1 MFLKKITQK
10 SGRTKLCV
18 YESYREGARTRQRTV
33 RALGYADELAAEHDD
48 PVAWAESVVEEMNA
62 EREAERQSAQVE
74 IHPMQLVDK
83 RAANRRNAGCAA
95 ALAVY
100 SGLGIEV
107 VLRNRSRG
115 RAFSFDLSAVMRL
128 LVVERILEPGSK
140 RAAWERRGRH
150 FFRCDLS
157 LDDVYRGMDEL
168 AAARDSVVAAMNRAI
183 ASPGGRDASSA
194 CYDVTNY
201 YFECD
206 PDGPGGRGVPKERRP
221 LPMVRMGMPRDADG
235 VPISY
240 RLFRGNTTDGQTMVP
255 VLADMRAEQG
265 IGRVV
270 AVADKGLNNSDNIAA
285 LVGRGDGFVLSQSLR
300 GTGSDAGMKAWATSG
315 EDFRTRSMQGWK
327 TPRLRAEDTAD
338 GRARDE
344 RVPVKWIALWSGKY
358 DRRAKAERARVMER
372 ARDLVAH
379 PGRHARHTHH
389 GAASYV
395 RNVAFD
401 DDGSVATNRELSIDE
416 GAISEA
422 ERYDGYYLIC
432 TSEVGWD
439 DGRVLDTYRELWRI
453 EESFRVTK
461 SELEAR
467 PVFVWTTPR
476 IEAHFLTCYVG
487 LVILRLP
494 RRATGIHAS
503 RIREEIAAMSCS
515 ALCANW
521 WLFDHRTDESDAML
535 EAVGVPE
542 LRRKNMRTGEVR
554 AAFAKAKGA
563 GIPRKKKALR
573 GFVWVDAPV
582 KTPT

>member
-83 RAANRRNAGCAA
+83 RAANRRNAGCAV

-100 SGLGIEV
+100 SGLGIEA

-183 ASPGGRDASSA
+183 ASSGGRDASSVY
-194 CYDVTNY
+194 YDVTNY

-206 PDGPGGRGVPKERRP
+206 PDGPDGLRERGVSKERRP
-221 LPMVRMGMPRDADG
+221 LPIVQMGMLQDADG

-255 VLADMRAEQG
+255 VLADMKAEQR

-300 GTGSDAGMKAWATSG
+300 GTRSDAGMKAWATSG
-315 EDFRTRSMQGWK
+315 DGWTTAGEDFRMKSMQGWK
-327 TPRLRAEDTAD
+327 TLHLRAEDTAD
-338 GRARDE
+338 GRAHDE

-358 DRRAKAERARVMER
+358 DRRAKAERARVIER

-379 PGRHARHTHH
+379 PGRYTRHTHH

-416 GAISEA
+416 GAIAEA

-487 LVILRLP
+487 LVILRPP

-515 ALCANW
+515 ALYANW

-554 AAFAKAKGA
+554 AAFAKAKRA
-563 GIPRKKKALR
+563 GIPRKKKSSA
-573 GFVWVDAPV
+573 
-582 KTPT
+582 

>member
-83 RAANRRNAGCAA
+83 RAANRRNAGCAV

-100 SGLGIEV
+100 SGLGIEA

-183 ASPGGRDASSA
+183 ASSGGRDASSVY
-194 CYDVTNY
+194 YDVTNY
-201 YFECD
+201 HFECD
-206 PDGPGGRGVPKERRP
+206 PDGPDGPGERGVSKERRP
-221 LPMVRMGMPRDADG
+221 LPIVQMGMLQDADG

-255 VLADMRAEQG
+255 VLADMKAEQR

-300 GTGSDAGMKAWATSG
+300 GTRSDAGMKAWATSG
-315 EDFRTRSMQGWK
+315 DGWTTAGEDFRMKSMQGWK
-327 TPRLRAEDTAD
+327 TLHLRAEDTAD
-338 GRARDE
+338 GRAHDE

-358 DRRAKAERARVMER
+358 DRRAKAERARVIER

-379 PGRHARHTHH
+379 PGRYTRHTHH
-389 GAASYV
+389 GAASHV

-416 GAISEA
+416 GAIAEA

-487 LVILRLP
+487 LVILRLLQ
-494 RRATGIHAS
+494 RATGIHAS

-515 ALCANW
+515 ALYANW

-554 AAFAKAKGA
+554 AAFAKAKRA
-563 GIPRKKKALR
+563 GIPRKKKSSA
-573 GFVWVDAPV
+573 
-582 KTPT
+582 

>member
-83 RAANRRNAGCAA
+83 RAANRRNAGCAV

-100 SGLGIEV
+100 SGLGIEA

-183 ASPGGRDASSA
+183 ASSGGRDASSVY
-194 CYDVTNY
+194 YDVTNY

-206 PDGPGGRGVPKERRP
+206 PDGPDGLRERGVSKERRP
-221 LPMVRMGMPRDADG
+221 LPIVQMGMLQDADG

-255 VLADMRAEQG
+255 VLADMKAEQR

-300 GTGSDAGMKAWATSG
+300 GTRSDAGMKAWATSG
-315 EDFRTRSMQGWK
+315 DGWTTAGEDFRMKSMQGWK
-327 TPRLRAEDTAD
+327 TLHLRAEDTAD
-338 GRARDE
+338 GRAHDE

-358 DRRAKAERARVMER
+358 DRRAKAERARVIER

-379 PGRHARHTHH
+379 PGRYTRHTHH

-416 GAISEA
+416 GAIAEA

-487 LVILRLP
+487 LVILRLLQ
-494 RRATGIHAS
+494 RATGIHAS

-554 AAFAKAKGA
+554 AAFAKAKRA
-563 GIPRKKKALR
+563 GIPRKKKSSA
-573 GFVWVDAPV
+573 
-582 KTPT
+582 

>member
-83 RAANRRNAGCAA
+83 RAANRRNAGCAV

-100 SGLGIEV
+100 SGLGIEA

-183 ASPGGRDASSA
+183 ASSGGRDASSVY
-194 CYDVTNY
+194 YDVTNY

-206 PDGPGGRGVPKERRP
+206 PDGPDGLRERGVSKERRP
-221 LPMVRMGMPRDADG
+221 LPIARMGMPRDADG

-255 VLADMRAEQG
+255 VLADMKAEQG

-300 GTGSDAGMKAWATSG
+300 GTRSDAGMKAWATSG
-315 EDFRTRSMQGWK
+315 DGWTTAGEDFRTRSMRGWK
-327 TPRLRAEDTAD
+327 TLHLRAEDTAD
-338 GRARDE
+338 GRAHDE

-358 DRRAKAERARVMER
+358 DRRAKAERARVIER

-379 PGRHARHTHH
+379 PGRYTRHTHH

-416 GAISEA
+416 GAIAEA

-487 LVILRLP
+487 LVILRLLQ
-494 RRATGIHAS
+494 RATGIHAS

-554 AAFAKAKGA
+554 AAFAKAKRA
-563 GIPRKKKALR
+563 GIPRKKKSSA
-573 GFVWVDAPV
+573 
-582 KTPT
+582 

>member
-83 RAANRRNAGCAA
+83 RAANRRNAGCAV

-100 SGLGIEV
+100 SGLGIEA

-168 AAARDSVVAAMNRAI
+168 AAARGSVVAAMNRAI
-183 ASPGGRDASSA
+183 ASSGGRDASSVY
-194 CYDVTNY
+194 YDVTNY

-206 PDGPGGRGVPKERRP
+206 PDGPDGLRERGVSKERRP
-221 LPMVRMGMPRDADG
+221 LPIVQMGMLQDADG

-255 VLADMRAEQG
+255 VLADMKAEQG

-300 GTGSDAGMKAWATSG
+300 GTRSDAGMKAWATSG
-315 EDFRTRSMQGWK
+315 DGWTTAGEDFRMKSMQGWK
-327 TPRLRAEDTAD
+327 TLHLRAEDTAD
-338 GRARDE
+338 GRAHDE

-358 DRRAKAERARVMER
+358 DRRAKAERARVIER

-379 PGRHARHTHH
+379 PGRYTRHTHH

-416 GAISEA
+416 GAIAEA

-487 LVILRLP
+487 LVILRLLQ
-494 RRATGIHAS
+494 RATGIHAS

-515 ALCANW
+515 ALYANW

-554 AAFAKAKGA
+554 AAFAKAKRT
-563 GIPRKKKALR
+563 GIPRKKKSSA
-573 GFVWVDAPV
+573 
-582 KTPT
+582 

>member
-18 YESYREGARTRQRTV
+18 CESYREGARTRQRTV

-74 IHPMQLVDK
+74 THPMQLVDK
-83 RAANRRNAGCAA
+83 RAANRRDAGCAA

-100 SGLGIEV
+100 SGLGIEA

-183 ASPGGRDASSA
+183 ASSGGRDASSVY
-194 CYDVTNY
+194 YDVTNY

-206 PDGPGGRGVPKERRP
+206 PDGPDGPGERGVSKERRP
-221 LPMVRMGMPRDADG
+221 LPIARMGMPRDADG

-240 RLFRGNTTDGQTMVP
+240 RLFRGSTTDGQTMVP

-265 IGRVV
+265 MGRVV
-270 AVADKGLNNSDNIAA
+270 AVADKGLNNGDDMAA
-285 LVGRGDGFVLSQSLR
+285 LVGRGDGFVLSRSLR
-300 GTGSDAGMKAWATSG
+300 GTGPDAGMRAWATSGDGWTTAG
-315 EDFRTRSMQGWK
+315 EDFRTRSMRGWR

-344 RVPVKWIALWSGKY
+344 RVPVKWIALWSGRY
-358 DRRAKAERARVMER
+358 DRRAKAERARVIER
-372 ARDLVAH
+372 ARDLVAR
-379 PGRHARHTHH
+379 PGRHARHTLH
-389 GAASYV
+389 GAASHV

-416 GAISEA
+416 GAIAEA

-554 AAFAKAKGA
+554 AAFAKAKRA
-563 GIPRKKKALR
+563 GIPRKKKSSA
-573 GFVWVDAPV
+573 
-582 KTPT
+582 

>member
-100 SGLGIEV
+100 SGLGIEA

-115 RAFSFDLSAVMRL
+115 RASSFDLSAVMRL

-183 ASPGGRDASSA
+183 ASSGGRDASSVY
-194 CYDVTNY
+194 YDVTNY

-206 PDGPGGRGVPKERRP
+206 PDGPDGLRERGVSKERRP
-221 LPMVRMGMPRDADG
+221 LPIVQMGMLQDADG

-255 VLADMRAEQG
+255 VLADMKAEQG

-300 GTGSDAGMKAWATSG
+300 GTRSDAGMKAWATSG
-315 EDFRTRSMQGWK
+315 DGWTTAGEDFRMKSMQGWK
-327 TPRLRAEDTAD
+327 TLHLRAEDTAD

-358 DRRAKAERARVMER
+358 DRRAKAERARVIER

-379 PGRHARHTHH
+379 PGRYTRHTHH

-416 GAISEA
+416 GAIAEA

-487 LVILRLP
+487 LVILRLLQ
-494 RRATGIHAS
+494 RATGIHAS

-554 AAFAKAKGA
+554 AAFAKAKRA
-563 GIPRKKKALR
+563 GIPRKKKSSA
-573 GFVWVDAPV
+573 
-582 KTPT
+582 

>member
-100 SGLGIEV
+100 SGLGIEA

-183 ASPGGRDASSA
+183 ASSGGRDASSVY
-194 CYDVTNY
+194 YDVTNY

-206 PDGPGGRGVPKERRP
+206 PDGPDGLRERGVSKERRP
-221 LPMVRMGMPRDADG
+221 LPIVQMGMLQDADG

-255 VLADMRAEQG
+255 VLADMKAEQG

-300 GTGSDAGMKAWATSG
+300 GTRSDAGMKAWATSG
-315 EDFRTRSMQGWK
+315 DGWTTAGEDFRMKSMQGWK
-327 TPRLRAEDTAD
+327 TLHLRAEDTAD

-358 DRRAKAERARVMER
+358 DRRAKAERARVIER

-379 PGRHARHTHH
+379 PGRYTRHTHH

-416 GAISEA
+416 GAIAEA
-422 ERYDGYYLIC
+422 ERYDGYYLLC

-487 LVILRLP
+487 LVILRLLQ
-494 RRATGIHAS
+494 RATGIHAS

-554 AAFAKAKGA
+554 AAFAKAKRA
-563 GIPRKKKALR
+563 GIPRKKKSSA
-573 GFVWVDAPV
+573 
-582 KTPT
+582 

>member
-83 RAANRRNAGCAA
+83 RAANRRNAGCAV

-100 SGLGIEV
+100 SGLGIEA

-183 ASPGGRDASSA
+183 ASSGGRDASSVY
-194 CYDVTNY
+194 YDVTNY

-206 PDGPGGRGVPKERRP
+206 PDGPDGLRERGVSKERRP
-221 LPMVRMGMPRDADG
+221 LPIVQMGMLQDADG

-255 VLADMRAEQG
+255 VLADMKAEQG

-300 GTGSDAGMKAWATSG
+300 GTRSDAGMKAWATSG
-315 EDFRTRSMQGWK
+315 DGWTTAGEDFRMKSMQGWK
-327 TPRLRAEDTAD
+327 TLHLRAEDTAD

-358 DRRAKAERARVMER
+358 DRRAKAERARVIER

-379 PGRHARHTHH
+379 PGRYTRHTHH

-416 GAISEA
+416 GAIAEA

-487 LVILRLP
+487 LVILRLLQ
-494 RRATGIHAS
+494 RATGIHAS

-554 AAFAKAKGA
+554 AAFAKAKRA
-563 GIPRKKKALR
+563 GIPRKKKSSA
-573 GFVWVDAPV
+573 
-582 KTPT
+582 

>member
-83 RAANRRNAGCAA
+83 RAANRRNAGCAV

-100 SGLGIEV
+100 SGLGIEA

-183 ASPGGRDASSA
+183 ASSGGRDASSVY
-194 CYDVTNY
+194 YDVTNY

-206 PDGPGGRGVPKERRP
+206 PDGPDGLRERGVSKERRP
-221 LPMVRMGMPRDADG
+221 LPIARMGMPRDADG

-255 VLADMRAEQG
+255 VLADMKAEQG

-300 GTGSDAGMKAWATSG
+300 GTRSDAGMKAWATSGDGWTTAG

-327 TPRLRAEDTAD
+327 TLHLRAEDTAD

-358 DRRAKAERARVMER
+358 DRRAKAERARVIER

-379 PGRHARHTHH
+379 PGRYTRHTHH

-416 GAISEA
+416 GAIAEA

-487 LVILRLP
+487 LVILRLLQ
-494 RRATGIHAS
+494 RATGIHAS

-554 AAFAKAKGA
+554 AAFAKAKRA
-563 GIPRKKKALR
+563 GIPRKKKSSA
-573 GFVWVDAPV
+573 
-582 KTPT
+582 

>member
-183 ASPGGRDASSA
+183 ASSGGRDASSVY
-194 CYDVTNY
+194 YDVTNY

-206 PDGPGGRGVPKERRP
+206 PDGPDGLRERGVSKERRP
-221 LPMVRMGMPRDADG
+221 LPIARMGMLQDADG

-240 RLFRGNTTDGQTMVP
+240 RLFRGNATDGQTMVP
-255 VLADMRAEQG
+255 VLADMKAEQG

-300 GTGSDAGMKAWATSG
+300 GTRSDAGMKAWATSG
-315 EDFRTRSMQGWK
+315 DGWTTAGEDFRMKSMQGWK
-327 TPRLRAEDTAD
+327 TLHLRAEDTAD

-358 DRRAKAERARVMER
+358 DRRAKAERARVIER

-379 PGRHARHTHH
+379 PGRYTRHTHH

-416 GAISEA
+416 GAIAEA

-487 LVILRLP
+487 LVILRLLQ
-494 RRATGIHAS
+494 RATGIHAS

-554 AAFAKAKGA
+554 AAFAKAKRA
-563 GIPRKKKALR
+563 GIPRKKKSSA
-573 GFVWVDAPV
+573 
-582 KTPT
+582 

>member
-100 SGLGIEV
+100 SGLGIEA

-183 ASPGGRDASSA
+183 ASSGGRDASSVY
-194 CYDVTNY
+194 YDVTNY

-206 PDGPGGRGVPKERRP
+206 PDGPDGLRERGVSKERRP
-221 LPMVRMGMPRDADG
+221 LPIVQMGMLQDADG

-255 VLADMRAEQG
+255 VLADMKAEQG

-300 GTGSDAGMKAWATSG
+300 GTRSDAGMKAWATSG
-315 EDFRTRSMQGWK
+315 DGWTTAGEDFRMKSMQGWK
-327 TPRLRAEDTAD
+327 TLHLRAEDTAD

-358 DRRAKAERARVMER
+358 DRRAKAERARVIER

-379 PGRHARHTHH
+379 PGRYARHTHH

-416 GAISEA
+416 GAIAEA

-494 RRATGIHAS
+494 QRATGIHAS

-554 AAFAKAKGA
+554 AAFAKAKRA
-563 GIPRKKKALR
+563 GIPRKKKSSA
-573 GFVWVDAPV
+573 
-582 KTPT
+582 

>member
-83 RAANRRNAGCAA
+83 RAANRRNAGCVV

-100 SGLGIEV
+100 SGLGIEA

-183 ASPGGRDASSA
+183 ASSGGRDASSVY
-194 CYDVTNY
+194 YDVTNY

-206 PDGPGGRGVPKERRP
+206 PDGPDGLRERGVSKERRP
-221 LPMVRMGMPRDADG
+221 LPIVQMGMLQDADG

-255 VLADMRAEQG
+255 VLADMKAEQC

-300 GTGSDAGMKAWATSG
+300 GTRSDAGMKAWATSG
-315 EDFRTRSMQGWK
+315 DGWTTAGEDFRMKSMQGWK
-327 TPRLRAEDTAD
+327 TLHLRAEDTAD
-338 GRARDE
+338 GRAHDE

-358 DRRAKAERARVMER
+358 DRRAKAERARVIER

-379 PGRHARHTHH
+379 PGRYTRHTHH

-416 GAISEA
+416 GAIAEA

-487 LVILRLP
+487 LVILRLLQ
-494 RRATGIHAS
+494 RATGIHAS

-515 ALCANW
+515 ALYANW

-554 AAFAKAKGA
+554 AAFAKAKRA
-563 GIPRKKKALR
+563 GIPRKKKSSA
-573 GFVWVDAPV
+573 
-582 KTPT
+582 

>member
-115 RAFSFDLSAVMRL
+115 RALSFDPSAVMRP

-183 ASPGGRDASSA
+183 ASSGGRDASSVY
-194 CYDVTNY
+194 YDVTNY

-206 PDGPGGRGVPKERRP
+206 PDGPDGLRERGVSKERRP
-221 LPMVRMGMPRDADG
+221 LPIVQMGMLQDADG

-255 VLADMRAEQG
+255 VLADMKAEQG

-300 GTGSDAGMKAWATSG
+300 GTRSDAGMKAWATSG
-315 EDFRTRSMQGWK
+315 DGWTTAGEDFRTRSMRGWK

-358 DRRAKAERARVMER
+358 DRRAKAERARVIER

-379 PGRHARHTHH
+379 PGRHARHTHR
-389 GAASYV
+389 GAASHV
-395 RNVAFD
+395 RSVAFD

-416 GAISEA
+416 GAIAEA

-487 LVILRLP
+487 LVILRLLQ
-494 RRATGIHAS
+494 RATGIHAS

-554 AAFAKAKGA
+554 AAFAKAKRA
-563 GIPRKKKALR
+563 GIPRKKKSSA
-573 GFVWVDAPV
+573 
-582 KTPT
+582 

>member
-100 SGLGIEV
+100 SGLGIEA

-183 ASPGGRDASSA
+183 ASSGGRDASSVY
-194 CYDVTNY
+194 YDVTNY

-206 PDGPGGRGVPKERRP
+206 PDGPDGPGERGVSKERRP
-221 LPMVRMGMPRDADG
+221 LPIVQMGMLQDADG

-255 VLADMRAEQG
+255 VLADMKAEQG

-300 GTGSDAGMKAWATSG
+300 GTRSDAGMKAWATSG
-315 EDFRTRSMQGWK
+315 DGWTTAGEDFRMKSMQGWK
-327 TPRLRAEDTAD
+327 TLHLRAEDTAD

-358 DRRAKAERARVMER
+358 DRRAKAERARVIER

-379 PGRHARHTHH
+379 PGRYTRHTHH

-401 DDGSVATNRELSIDE
+401 DDGSVATNRGLSIDD
-416 GAISEA
+416 GAIAEA

-487 LVILRLP
+487 LVILRLLQ
-494 RRATGIHAS
+494 RATGIHAS

-554 AAFAKAKGA
+554 AAFAKAKRA
-563 GIPRKKKALR
+563 GIPRKKKSSA
-573 GFVWVDAPV
+573 
-582 KTPT
+582 

>member
-100 SGLGIEV
+100 SGLGIEA

-183 ASPGGRDASSA
+183 ASSGGRDASSVY
-194 CYDVTNY
+194 YDVTNY

-206 PDGPGGRGVPKERRP
+206 PDGPDGLRERGVSKERRP
-221 LPMVRMGMPRDADG
+221 LPIVQMGMLQDADG

-255 VLADMRAEQG
+255 VLADMKAEQG

-300 GTGSDAGMKAWATSG
+300 GTRSDAGMKAWATSGDGWTTAG

-358 DRRAKAERARVMER
+358 DRRAKAERARVIER

-379 PGRHARHTHH
+379 PGRYTRHTHH

-416 GAISEA
+416 GAIAEA

-487 LVILRLP
+487 LVILRLLQ
-494 RRATGIHAS
+494 RATGIHAS

-554 AAFAKAKGA
+554 AAFAKAKRA
-563 GIPRKKKALR
+563 GIPRKKKSSA
-573 GFVWVDAPV
+573 
-582 KTPT
+582 

>member
-62 EREAERQSAQVE
+62 EREAGRQSAQVE

-83 RAANRRNAGCAA
+83 RAANRRNAGCAV

-100 SGLGIEV
+100 SGLGIEA

-183 ASPGGRDASSA
+183 ASSGGRDASSA

-206 PDGPGGRGVPKERRP
+206 PDGPDGLRERGVSKERRP
-221 LPMVRMGMPRDADG
+221 LPIARMGMPRDADG

-255 VLADMRAEQG
+255 VLADMKAEQR

-300 GTGSDAGMKAWATSG
+300 GTRSDAGMKAWATSGDGWTTAG

-327 TPRLRAEDTAD
+327 TLHLRAEDTAD
-338 GRARDE
+338 GRAHDE

-358 DRRAKAERARVMER
+358 DRRAKAERARVIER

-416 GAISEA
+416 GAIAEA

-554 AAFAKAKGA
+554 AAFAKAKRA
-563 GIPRKKKALR
+563 GIPRKKKSSA
-573 GFVWVDAPV
+573 
-582 KTPT
+582 

>member
-1 MFLKKITQK
+1 MFLKRITQK

-206 PDGPGGRGVPKERRP
+206 PDGPDGLRERGVSKERRP
-221 LPMVRMGMPRDADG
+221 LPIVQMGMPRDADG

-255 VLADMRAEQG
+255 VLADMKAEQG

-300 GTGSDAGMKAWATSG
+300 GTRSDAGMKAWATSGDGWTTAG

-358 DRRAKAERARVMER
+358 DRRAKAERAGVIER
-372 ARDLVAH
+372 AR

-416 GAISEA
+416 GAIAEA

-554 AAFAKAKGA
+554 AAFAKAKRA
-563 GIPRKKKALR
+563 GIPRKKKSSA
-573 GFVWVDAPV
+573 
-582 KTPT
+582 

>member
-100 SGLGIEV
+100 SGLGIEA

-183 ASPGGRDASSA
+183 ASSGGRDASSVY
-194 CYDVTNY
+194 YDVTNY

-206 PDGPGGRGVPKERRP
+206 PDGPDGLRERGVSKERRP
-221 LPMVRMGMPRDADG
+221 LPIVQMGMLQDADG

-255 VLADMRAEQG
+255 VLADMKAEQG

-300 GTGSDAGMKAWATSG
+300 GTRSDAGMKAWATSG
-315 EDFRTRSMQGWK
+315 DGWTTAGEDFRMKSSQGWK
-327 TPRLRAEDTAD
+327 TLHLRAEDTAD

-358 DRRAKAERARVMER
+358 DRRAKAERARVIER

-379 PGRHARHTHH
+379 PGRYTRHTHH

-416 GAISEA
+416 GAIAEA

-487 LVILRLP
+487 LVILRLLQ
-494 RRATGIHAS
+494 RATGIHAS

-554 AAFAKAKGA
+554 AAFAKAKRA
-563 GIPRKKKALR
+563 GIPRKKKSSA
-573 GFVWVDAPV
+573 
-582 KTPT
+582 

>member
-100 SGLGIEV
+100 SGLGIEA

-183 ASPGGRDASSA
+183 ASSGGRDASSVY
-194 CYDVTNY
+194 YDVTNY

-206 PDGPGGRGVPKERRP
+206 PDGPDGLRERGVSKERRP
-221 LPMVRMGMPRDADG
+221 LPIARMGMPRDADG

-255 VLADMRAEQG
+255 VLADMKAEQG

-300 GTGSDAGMKAWATSG
+300 GTRSDAGMKAWATSG
-315 EDFRTRSMQGWK
+315 DGWTTAGEDFRMKSMQGWK
-327 TPRLRAEDTAD
+327 TLHLRAEDTAD
-338 GRARDE
+338 GRAHDE

-358 DRRAKAERARVMER
+358 DRRAKAERARVIER

-379 PGRHARHTHH
+379 PGRYTRHTHH

-416 GAISEA
+416 GAIAEA

-487 LVILRLP
+487 LVILRLLQ
-494 RRATGIHAS
+494 RATGIHAS

-554 AAFAKAKGA
+554 AAFAKAKRA
-563 GIPRKKKALR
+563 GIPRKKKSSA
-573 GFVWVDAPV
+573 
-582 KTPT
+582 

>member
-83 RAANRRNAGCAA
+83 RAANRRNAGCAV

-100 SGLGIEV
+100 SGLGIEA

-183 ASPGGRDASSA
+183 ASSGGRDASSVY
-194 CYDVTNY
+194 YDVTNY

-206 PDGPGGRGVPKERRP
+206 PDGPDGLRERGVSKERRP
-221 LPMVRMGMPRDADG
+221 LPIVQMGMLQDADG

-255 VLADMRAEQG
+255 VLADMKAEQR

-300 GTGSDAGMKAWATSG
+300 GTRSDAGMKAWATSG
-315 EDFRTRSMQGWK
+315 DGWTTAGEDFRMKSMQGWK
-327 TPRLRAEDTAD
+327 TLHLRAEDTAD
-338 GRARDE
+338 GRAHDE

-358 DRRAKAERARVMER
+358 DRRAKAERARVIER

-379 PGRHARHTHH
+379 PGRYTRHTHH

-416 GAISEA
+416 GAIAEA

-515 ALCANW
+515 ALYANW

-554 AAFAKAKGA
+554 AAFAKAKRA
-563 GIPRKKKALR
+563 GIPRKKKSSA
-573 GFVWVDAPV
+573 
-582 KTPT
+582 

>member
-100 SGLGIEV
+100 SGLGIEA

-183 ASPGGRDASSA
+183 ASSGGRDASSVY
-194 CYDVTNY
+194 YDVTNY

-206 PDGPGGRGVPKERRP
+206 PDGPDGLRERGVSKERRP
-221 LPMVRMGMPRDADG
+221 LPIARMGMLQDADG

-255 VLADMRAEQG
+255 VLADMKAEQG

-300 GTGSDAGMKAWATSG
+300 GSRSDAGMKAWATSGDGWTTAG

-327 TPRLRAEDTAD
+327 TLRLRAEDTAD
-338 GRARDE
+338 GRAHDE

-358 DRRAKAERARVMER
+358 DRRAKAERARVIER

-379 PGRHARHTHH
+379 PGRYTRHTHH

-416 GAISEA
+416 GAIAEA

-554 AAFAKAKGA
+554 AAFAKAKRA
-563 GIPRKKKALR
+563 GIPRKKKSSA
-573 GFVWVDAPV
+573 
-582 KTPT
+582 

>member
-83 RAANRRNAGCAA
+83 RAANRRNAGCAV

-100 SGLGIEV
+100 SGLGIEA
-107 VLRNRSRG
+107 VLRNLSRG

-183 ASPGGRDASSA
+183 ASSGGRDASSVY
-194 CYDVTNY
+194 YDVTNY

-206 PDGPGGRGVPKERRP
+206 PDGPDGLRERGVSKERRP
-221 LPMVRMGMPRDADG
+221 LPIVQMGMLQDADG

-255 VLADMRAEQG
+255 VLADMKAEQR

-300 GTGSDAGMKAWATSG
+300 GTRSDAGMKAWATSG
-315 EDFRTRSMQGWK
+315 DGWTTAGEDFRMKSMQGWK
-327 TPRLRAEDTAD
+327 TLHLRAEDTAD
-338 GRARDE
+338 GRAHDE

-358 DRRAKAERARVMER
+358 DRRAKAERARVIER

-379 PGRHARHTHH
+379 PGRYTRHTHH

-416 GAISEA
+416 GAIAEA

-487 LVILRLP
+487 LVILRLLQ
-494 RRATGIHAS
+494 RATGIHAS

-515 ALCANW
+515 ALYANW

-554 AAFAKAKGA
+554 AAFAKAKRA
-563 GIPRKKKALR
+563 GIPRKKKSSA
-573 GFVWVDAPV
+573 
-582 KTPT
+582 